1 MSNLSNKTALIT
13 GASRGIGAAAAKAL
27 AKAGAHVIVH
37 YGNSADDAEKVVA
50 DIRKAGGKADKV
62 AANLEDANGPFV
74 LAKAVREIISGKL
87 DILIANAGVGKA
99 ANIEDTTVADF
110 DRLFAVNVRAPY
122 FTVQQFLPMLN
133 DNASVIFTS
142 SVVAR
147 TSVGNLSAYAATKG
161 AINTLVK
168 QLAPV
173 LGARGIRVNAVAPGV
188 IETDMSS
195 FAKTEDGKNYTLS
208 LQSLKRIGQPDD
220 IAGAYVFLASDE
232 ARWVTGEILET
243 SGGSKL

>member
-1 MSNLSNKTALIT
+1 MSNLSGKTALVT

-37 YGNSADDAEKVVA
+37 YGFSEKEADAVVA

-62 AANLEDANGPFV
+62 AANLEDANGSVV
-74 LAKAVREIISGKL
+74 LGKAVREITGKL
-87 DILIANAGVGKA
+87 DILVANAGVGKFA
-99 ANIEDTTVADF
+99 TLEETTTADF
-110 DRLFAVNVRAPY
+110 DKLFAVNVRAPY
-122 FTVQQFLPMLN
+122 FTVQQLLPIIP
-133 DNASVIFTS
+133 DGGSIIFTS

-147 TSVGNLSAYAATKG
+147 TSVDGLSAYSATKG
-161 AINTLVK
+161 AINTLVRQFA
-168 QLAPV
+168 QL

-195 FAKTEDGKNYTLS
+195 FAKTEDGKNFTLS
-208 LQSLKRIGQPDD
+208 IQALKRVGQPED
-220 IAGAYVFLASDE
+220 IAGAYVFLASDDS
-232 ARWVTGEILET
+232 RWTTGEILEA

>member
-1 MSNLSNKTALIT
+1 MSNLSGKTALVT
-13 GASRGIGAAAAKAL
+13 GASRGIGAAAARAL

-37 YGNSADDAEKVVA
+37 YGNNAKDAEAVVEG
-50 DIRKAGGKADKV
+50 IRKEGGKADAV
-62 AANLEDANGPFV
+62 GADLEKPEGPFK
-74 LAKAVREIISGKL
+74 LARDVREITGKL
-87 DILIANAGVGKA
+87 DILVNNAGVAVGKTL
-99 ANIEDTTVADF
+99 EETSVADF
-110 DRLFAVNVRAPY
+110 DRQFAVNVRAPY
-122 FTVQQFLPMLN
+122 FTLQQLLPILS

-147 TSVGNLSAYAATKG
+147 TQVGNLSAYAATKG
-161 AINTLVK
+161 AVSTLVK

-195 FAKTEDGKNYTLS
+195 FAKSDDGKAYTLS
-208 LQSLKRIGQPDD
+208 LQALKRIAKPDD
-220 IAGAYVFLASDE
+220 IAGAFVFLASDDS
-232 ARWVTGEILET
+232 RWITGEILEA